1 MKFRKGRVGAK
12 CFSLRSRGLSSGVAF
27 VGWIYLTVF
36 VVMIRVSW
44 SYAGTT
50 CTKSSHILNER
61 ESNHVIYI
69 NSAFET
75 LFFLKASSMEI
86 WISERKKS
94 ASSYLQYFK
103 TSQLSRCESCD
114 FQLSGEE
121 MYSWNQEERLVSSRV
136 LVNLF
141 LSVAFTPLVYSFW
154 YLRNTNHVCQTTLLA
169 R

>member
-1 MKFRKGRVGAK
+1 MFFFAIKGIEQWSCICWLDLFD
-12 CFSLRSRGLSSGVAF
+12 CFCCHDQGQL
-27 VGWIYLTVF
+27 
-36 VVMIRVSW
+36 

-141 LSVAFTPLVYSFW
+141 LSVAFTPLVYSF
-154 YLRNTNHVCQTTLLA
+154 
-169 R
+169 